1 MRSSFVGSFV
11 LIVSSAACAGCTESP
26 TFPGDP
32 RVCTA
37 VAVQSLNVT
46 VLDAASGQ
54 RVCDATVVAS
64 EGAFQE
70 TLRSFGTE
78 ADCVYAGPTER
89 AGVYEVRVSKAGY
102 QPASV
107 SNVRVGEDEC
117 HVIPVKLTISLSR

>member
-1 MRSSFVGSFV
+1 MRSSLVGSFV
-11 LIVSSAACAGCTESP
+11 LMAATLAACTEAP

-46 VLDAASGQ
+46 VLDGASGQ

-64 EGAFQE
+64 EGAFRE
-70 TLRSFGTE
+70 TLRSFGPE

-89 AGVYEVRVSKAGY
+89 AGVYEVSVSKAGY
-102 QPASV
+102 QTAGM